1 MGWVV
6 RLVPIVALISSVAS
20 PAIAQQGPAGD
31 RDDQIVITG
40 CVVRAD
46 QKLSG
51 PRTFLVWSKGDV
63 YLDSTITDIKP
74 AERAPGA
81 VGTSGNTNRIFYWI
95 DDEDD
100 LMKHAG
106 KRVEVVG
113 ELSDELDEGKIN
125 VERKGALIEVE
136 FEWEGKDVTARVPTQ
151 WLTPE
156 TPARD
161 VEFDV
166 AVRRVDV
173 EKVNVLGS
181 CN

>member
-1 MGWVV
+1 MGSVL
-6 RLVPIVALISSVAS
+6 RLVTIFALVSAVAS

-63 YLDSTITDIKP
+63 YLDSAITDIKP
-74 AERAPGA
+74 AERARGA
-81 VGTSGNTNRIFYWI
+81 VGTSGKTDPIFYWI

-106 KRVEVVG
+106 KRVEIVG
-113 ELSDELDEGKIN
+113 ELSDELDEGEIDVQK
-125 VERKGALIEVE
+125 KGAFIEVE
-136 FEWEGKDVTARVPTQ
+136 FEWEGKDVIARVPSQ
-151 WLTPE
+151 WLAPE
-156 TPARD
+156 TPAKD
-161 VEFDV
+161 VDFDI

-173 EKVNVLGS
+173 EKVNILGS
-181 CN
+181 CD

>member
-1 MGWVV
+1 MGSVL
-6 RLVPIVALISSVAS
+6 RLVLFGALIFAAAS
-20 PAIAQQGPAGD
+20 PAIAQQRPTGD

-51 PRTFLVWSKGDV
+51 PRTLLVWSKGDV
-63 YLDSTITDIKP
+63 YLDSAATDIKP
-74 AERAPGA
+74 AERGQGA
-81 VGTSGNTNRIFYWI
+81 VGTSGKTEPIFYWI

-113 ELSDELDEGKIN
+113 ELSDELDNGE
-125 VERKGALIEVE
+125 VEVENKGAFTEFE
-136 FEWEGKDVTARVPTQ
+136 FEWEGKDVTARVPSQ
-151 WLTPE
+151 WLAPD
-156 TPARD
+156 TPAKD
-161 VEFDV
+161 AEFDISI
-166 AVRRVDV
+166 RRVDV
-173 EKVNVLGS
+173 EKVNVLGN

>member
-1 MGWVV
+1 MGSVL
-6 RLVPIVALISSVAS
+6 RLVPIVALVSAVAT
-20 PAIAQQGPAGD
+20 PATAQQRPAGD

-63 YLDSTITDIKP
+63 YLDSAITDIKP
-74 AERAPGA
+74 AERARGA
-81 VGTSGNTNRIFYWI
+81 VGTSGTTDPIFYWI

-106 KRVEVVG
+106 KRVEIVG
-113 ELSDELDEGKIN
+113 ELSDELDEGEIEVQK
-125 VERKGALIEVE
+125 KGAFIEVA
-136 FEWEGKDVTARVPTQ
+136 FEWEGKDVTARVPSQ
-151 WLTPE
+151 WLAPDP
-156 TPARD
+156 PAKD
-161 VEFDV
+161 VEFDI

-173 EKVNVLGS
+173 EKINMLGS
-181 CN
+181 CD